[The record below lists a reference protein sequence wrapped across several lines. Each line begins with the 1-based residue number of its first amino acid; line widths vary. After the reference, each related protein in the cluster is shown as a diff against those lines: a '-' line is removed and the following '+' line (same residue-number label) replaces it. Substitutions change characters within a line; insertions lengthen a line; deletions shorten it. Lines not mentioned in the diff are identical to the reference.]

1 MAKTITDFHTEVS
14 SWTRDELIN
23 ALWAYVQDNK
33 NHAWLRI
40 QEAQDFILGA
50 DPDDPDNLTRISE
63 ILGSTA
69 PDVKPF
75 MSANDEE
82 DDYLEL
88 FIALLSTP
96 AMDKNGVV
104 THPVTGVK
112 IYPGR

>member
-23 ALWAYVQDNK
+23 ALWAYISENDTK
-33 NHAWLRI
+33 AWIRI

-63 ILGSTA
+63 ILEGKV
-69 PDVKPF
+69 PK
-75 MSANDEE
+75 
-82 DDYLEL
+82 
-88 FIALLSTP
+88 P
-96 AMDKNGVV
+96 AMDADGVV